1 MDLRSERLL
10 HKFIVGVGHHHPD
23 FKPPKLSFW
32 IRLGASTFFSVS
44 LFFLVSM
51 QPYIAPLTFAVL
63 VPTYVIFVSFGCWRI
78 RAIETALAKADADKQ
93 LSQPSHLDDPGQPGQ
108 QTQCQT
114 RKQDEQ
120 SAEYQSELITRKFE
134 MALSLGSACLSI
146 SLFYGAMPRLLRVL
160 MVPLVIFLAWYSC
173 RRIDR

>member
-1 MDLRSERLL
+1 VVVDLRTERILR
-10 HKFIVGVGHHHPD
+10 KFIVGVGHHHPD

-78 RAIETALAKADADKQ
+78 RAIEKALAKAEAEKR
-93 LSQPSHLDDPGQPGQ
+93 LSHTSQSGQ
-108 QTQCQT
+108 QLECQT
-114 RKQDEQ
+114 REQYEQ
-120 SAEYQSELITRKFE
+120 SEEYQSELNTRNFE
-134 MALSLGSACLSI
+134 MALSLASATLSM
-146 SLFYGAMPRLLRVL
+146 SLFYGVMPRSIRIL
-160 MVPLVIFLAWYSC
+160 MFPLVLFLAWYSC

>member
-1 MDLRSERLL
+1 VDLRTERLL
-10 HKFIVGVGHHHPD
+10 HKLTVGVGHHHPD

-32 IRLGASTFFSVS
+32 IRFGASTFFSVS

-63 VPTYVIFVSFGCWRI
+63 VPSYVIFVSFGCWRI
-78 RAIETALAKADADKQ
+78 RAIEKAIAKAEAEKR
-93 LSQPSHLDDPGQPGQ
+93 LSQSDHPGQSGQ
-108 QTQCQT
+108 QSQCQT
-114 RKQDEQ
+114 REQYEQ
-120 SAEYQSELITRKFE
+120 SEEYQSELNTRNFE

-146 SLFYGAMPRLLRVL
+146 SLFYGAMPRLMRVL